1 MWQNYICKWGAPNI
15 SQRLFE
21 HFPNLAVPGT
31 VTVELLL
38 SGIGG
43 NFNLCVFPL
52 SELAVSKLGVSNLC
66 VCSVFLLQEEVARK
80 ISWHRQFLTLSMTT
94 VIEQSR

>member
-1 MWQNYICKWGAPNI
+1 M
-15 SQRLFE
+15 
-21 HFPNLAVPGT
+21 
-31 VTVELLL
+31 ELLL